1 MKGLIFIKGSLKLFK
16 KVLVVT
22 LSCMLVLSGGFTFN
36 RSSEAA
42 FAAAGPKTV
51 TFSSN
56 EASLWTNGIAH
67 DGEGSSF
74 NIPGL
79 DLEFYNISDTIGTL
93 ITKPLVHGHSEGNDH
108 FDALTTY
115 DPSFTYDG
123 WKGMGIKSEDGS
135 EFQINGFFYSNFG
148 EVSPITI
155 TVEGYRNG
163 TKVADTTFVAS
174 DVVSNYIS
182 KNVTLDSTF
191 DNVDQVLLY
200 SSNESWHGINNIII
214 DSAVIPAAA
223 VTNAASAVTTGGAV
237 LSGTVNDNGS
247 NTSVSFDYGLTTGY
261 GSNAAATVG
270 GTISAGAG
278 NSTSTLTLSGLTPN
292 TTYHYR
298 VKAENGGGI
307 TYGSDQSFTTN
318 DLTDTEKVAAAKA
331 VLEVGYAGSD
341 SAASVTQN
349 VTLNTSGTNGT
360 SVAWSSNATA
370 INAANGAVLRPS
382 YTQGDA
388 TVTLTATISKGSAT
402 DTKTFTLKVVKL
414 AQTNAEAVAEAKD
427 AVTVGYAGSD
437 SAASVTQNVT
447 LNTSGTSGTTVAW
460 SSDKVG
466 VIAANGAV
474 VRPSYTQGDAT
485 VTLTATISKGGVTD
499 TKTFTLKV
507 VKLTQTNAEAVAE
520 AKAALEVGYL
530 GSDSASSVT
539 GDVTLSQTGLNGT
552 DVVWSSSSAGAI
564 TANGEVIRP
573 SYTQGDATV
582 TLTAT
587 INKGGAIAT
596 KTFVLNVV
604 KLAQTDAE
612 AVAEAK
618 VAVVVGYAGID
629 SAASVTQDV
638 TLNTSGTSGTTVA
651 WSSNATAV
659 DAASGEVVRPS
670 HTQGDATVTLTATIS
685 KGSAT
690 ATKTFTLKVVKLA
703 QTNAEAV
710 AEAKDALEVGYLGSD
725 SAASVVS
732 SVTLNTS
739 GTSGTTVVWSSDT
752 TGVIAANGTVVRP
765 SYTQGDA
772 TVTLTAT
779 ISKGGVTDT
788 KTFTLK
794 VLKLAQTDTEAVAEA
809 KGSVAV
815 GYVGSDSAA
824 SVTQDVILNKSGTS
838 GTAVVWSSNAAAVDA
853 ASGEVERPSYTQGD
867 ATVTLT
873 ATISKGSVTDT
884 KTFTLK
890 VLKLAQTDAEAVAEA
905 KGSVVVGYTGSE
917 SAASVT
923 QNVVL
928 DKSGASGTT
937 VAWSSDSAAVD
948 AASGEVVRPSYTQGD
963 VTVTLTATINKGLV
977 TDTKTFTLK
986 VVKLAQTDA
995 EAVAEAKDAVAVG
1008 YTGSES
1014 AASVKQD
1021 VTLSKLGTSGTT
1033 VAWSSNAT
1041 AVDAASGAVIR
1052 PSFEQGDAAV
1062 TLTATISRGTATD
1075 TKTFTLTVKALPPM
1089 VAAQNNS
1096 FGADVYTITV
1106 GGSLSLLATGDRQSA
1121 AGSVNG
1127 EERYIPTTW
1136 ASTES
1141 GKAGSFIL
1149 NSGSYKDVYETSTVG
1164 SYTVTAAFQK
1174 QIWNGTTWV
1183 NSGTADTK
1191 SIDVNVIAAL
1201 TYTIQAIGDQSLSML
1216 TVGYVEGTQQT
1227 KSISVTNAGTGNL
1240 VNLATTLSGSHAND
1254 FIISQPLVSTLN
1266 SGAPATSF
1274 TVKAKEGL
1282 AAGTYTATVTIK
1294 ADNMTET
1301 TFTLTQAV
1309 NLPDVPASPQNLAA
1323 NRGDSQV
1330 ALNWNTVTGATY
1342 YNVYMSTVSGEF
1354 SDDSVA
1360 TVTGSAYAV
1369 LNLVNGTPYYF
1380 VIKAGN
1386 LGGLSAQSNQVNAT
1400 PATVPTSNGGNSTP
1414 SQPST
1419 STEIEVLVNGKVE
1432 HAGTAT
1438 TTKVND
1444 QTVTTVVVD
1453 QKKLEEKLASEGL
1466 GAVVTIPVNIKSD
1479 VVIGELNG
1487 QMVKNM
1493 ENKQAVLEI
1502 KTDKA
1507 AYTLPAQ
1514 LINIDA
1520 ISKQLGVA
1528 VSLQDIK
1535 LKIEIAAPQADMVK
1549 VVENAAEKGT
1559 FALVVPPINFT
1570 VTSSYNGTNIEI
1582 STFNAYVERTIS
1594 VPDGVDP
1601 KKITTGIVVDP
1612 DGTIRHVPTKVV
1624 EKDGE
1629 FFVVI
1634 NSLTNSTYSVVWHPI
1649 EFSDVSKHWAKN
1661 AVNDMGSRMIID
1673 GTGNGMFS
1681 PDRDITRAEFAA
1693 IIVRGLGLKLESGAS
1708 SFSDVKETAWYSK
1721 AINTAYK
1728 YNLINGFEDGSFRPN
1743 DKITREQAMVIISK
1757 AMSITDLKAKLPVQS
1772 ATETLR
1778 PFADAAKASAWAQV
1792 SIADSVQSG
1801 IVSGRSSTEL
1811 APKAFIT
1818 RAEVAAIVNRL
1829 LQKSELI

>member
-1 MKGLIFIKGSLKLFK
+1 M
-16 KVLVVT
+16 T

-36 RSSEAA
+36 RSSEAV
-42 FAAAGPKTV
+42 FAAAGPETI

-56 EASLWTNGIAH
+56 EASLWNGGIAH

-79 DLEFYNISDTIGTL
+79 NLEFYNISDTIGTL
-93 ITKPLVHGHSEGNDH
+93 ITKPLVHGHTESNDH

-123 WKGMGIKSEDGS
+123 WKGMGIKSADGS

-174 DVVSNYIS
+174 DVVSDYIS
-182 KNVTLDSTF
+182 KNVTLDSAF

-223 VTNAASAVTTGGAV
+223 VTNAASAVTKSSAV

-247 NTSVSFDYGLTTGY
+247 NTSVSFDYGLTTSY
-261 GSNAAATVG
+261 GSNLAATVG

-278 NSTSTLTLSGLTPN
+278 NTASSLTLSGLTPN

-307 TYGSDQSFTTN
+307 AYGSDQSFTTN
-318 DLTDTEKVAAAKA
+318 DLTDAEKVAAAKA
-331 VLEVGYAGSD
+331 ALAVGYAGSD
-341 SAASVTQN
+341 SAASVTSN

-360 SVAWSSNATA
+360 TVAWSSNATA
-370 INAANGAVLRPS
+370 VDATSGTVVRPS

-402 DTKTFTLKVVKL
+402 DTKTFTLTVVKL
-414 AQTNAEAVAEAKD
+414 AQTNAEAVAEAK
-427 AVTVGYAGSD
+427 AALEVGYLGSD
-437 SAASVTQNVT
+437 SAASVTSNVT
-447 LNTSGTSGTTVAW
+447 LNTSGTSGTNVVW
-460 SSDKVG
+460 SSDSAAVD
-466 VIAANGAV
+466 AANGTVLRPSYTQGDATVTLTATISKGGVTDTKTFTLTVVKLAQTNAEAV
-474 VRPSYTQGDAT
+474 AEAKAALEVGYLGSDSAASVTSNVTLNTSGTSGTNVVWSSDSAAVDAANGTVLRPSYTQGDAT

-507 VKLTQTNAEAVAE
+507 VKLAQTNAEAVAE

-530 GSDSASSVT
+530 GSDSAASVT
-539 GDVTLSQTGLNGT
+539 SNVTLSENGLNGT

-564 TANGEVIRP
+564 KANGEVIRP

-618 VAVVVGYAGID
+618 DAVVVGYAGID
-629 SAASVTQDV
+629 SAASVTQNVVLDK
-638 TLNTSGTSGTTVA
+638 SGANGTTVA

-659 DAASGEVVRPS
+659 DAANGAVERPS
-670 HTQGDATVTLTATIS
+670 YTQGDATVTLTATIS

-690 ATKTFTLKVVKLA
+690 ATKTFTLTVVKLA

-710 AEAKDALEVGYLGSD
+710 AEAKTALEVGYLGSD
-725 SAASVVS
+725 SAASVTS
-732 SVTLNTS
+732 NVTLNTS
-739 GTSGTTVVWSSDT
+739 GTSGTNVVWSSDS
-752 TGVIAANGTVVRP
+752 AAVDAVNGAVVRP

-794 VLKLAQTDTEAVAEA
+794 VLKLAQTDAEAVAEA
-809 KGSVAV
+809 KGSVVV
-815 GYVGSDSAA
+815 GYAGIDSEA
-824 SVTQDVILNKSGTS
+824 SVTQDVTLGKSGSS
-838 GTAVVWSSNAAAVDA
+838 GTTVAWSSDSAAVNAVSGAVV
-853 ASGEVERPSYTQGD
+853 RPSYTQGD

-873 ATISKGSVTDT
+873 ATISKGLVTDT

-923 QNVVL
+923 QNIVL
-928 DKSGASGTT
+928 DKSGTSGTT
-937 VAWSSDSAAVD
+937 VAWSSDSAAVN
-948 AASGEVVRPSYTQGD
+948 AASGAVVRPSYEQGD
-963 VTVTLTATINKGLV
+963 ATVTLTATI
-977 TDTKTFTLK
+977 
-986 VVKLAQTDA
+986 
-995 EAVAEAKDAVAVG
+995 
-1008 YTGSES
+1008 
-1014 AASVKQD
+1014 
-1021 VTLSKLGTSGTT
+1021 SK
-1033 VAWSSNAT
+1033 
-1041 AVDAASGAVIR
+1041 
-1052 PSFEQGDAAV
+1052 
-1062 TLTATISRGTATD
+1062 GTATD

-1089 VAAQNNS
+1089 VSAQNNS
-1096 FGADVYTITV
+1096 LGADVYTITV
-1106 GGSLSLLATGDRQSA
+1106 GGSLSLQATGDRQSA
-1121 AGSVNG
+1121 AGIVDG
-1127 EERYIPTTW
+1127 EERYIPTAW
-1136 ASTES
+1136 ASTEG

-1149 NSGSYKDVYETSTVG
+1149 NGGSYKDVYETSTVG
-1164 SYTVTAAFQK
+1164 KYTVTAAFQK
-1174 QIWNGTTWV
+1174 QIWNGTAWV

-1201 TYTIQAIGDQSLSML
+1201 TYILQPIGDQSLSNL
-1216 TVGYVEGTQQT
+1216 TVGYAEGTQQT
-1227 KSISVTNAGTGNL
+1227 KSINVTNAGTGHL
-1240 VNLATTLSGSHAND
+1240 VNLATTLSGSHANA
-1254 FIISQPLVSTLN
+1254 FAISQPLATTLN

-1274 TVKAKEGL
+1274 TVKAKDGL

-1294 ADNMTET
+1294 ADNMTEVAL
-1301 TFTLTQAV
+1301 TLTQVV
-1309 NLPDVPASPQNLAA
+1309 NLPDAPANPQSLAA
-1323 NRGDSQV
+1323 AGGDRQV
-1330 ALNWNTVTGATY
+1330 VLNWNTVTGATY
-1342 YNVYMSTVSGEF
+1342 YNVYMSTASGQF

-1360 TVTGSAYAV
+1360 TVTGSTYTV
-1369 LNLVNGTPYYF
+1369 QNLVNGTPYYF
-1380 VIKAGN
+1380 VVKAGN

-1400 PATVPTSNGGNSTP
+1400 PATAPTSSEGNNTP

-1419 STEIEVLVNGKVE
+1419 STDIEVLVNGKVE

-1453 QKKLEEKLASEGL
+1453 QKKLEEKLALEGQ
-1466 GAVVTIPVNIKSD
+1466 GAVVTIPVNTKSD

-1493 ENKQAVLEI
+1493 EGKQAVLEI

-1520 ISKQLGVA
+1520 ISKQLGA
-1528 VSLQDIK
+1528 SVSLQDIK

-1559 FALVVPPINFT
+1559 FTLVVPPINFT
-1570 VTSSYNGTNIEI
+1570 VTSSYKGTNIEI
-1582 STFNAYVERTIS
+1582 STFNAYVERTIA
-1594 VPDGVDP
+1594 VPDGFDP
-1601 KKITTGIVVDP
+1601 NKITTGIVVDP
-1612 DGTIRHVPTKVV
+1612 DGTVRHVPTKVV

-1673 GTGNGMFS
+1673 GTGDGMFS

-1728 YNLINGFEDGSFRPN
+1728 YNLINGFEDGTFKPN

-1778 PFADAAKASAWAQV
+1778 PFADAAKASSWATA

-1801 IVSGRSSTEL
+1801 VVSGRTSTTL